1 MMKRLAASAIVT
13 TALGGA
19 LMTATPALAN
29 DDDNTVNQEKVAEL
43 NVLCNVAVLGIQK
56 GSNCGGT
63 KSVLSDRDQETK
75 VNVRR

>member
-43 NVLCNVAVLGIQK
+43 NVLCNVAVLAVQK
-56 GSNCGGT
+56 DANCGGT
-63 KSVLSDRDQETK
+63 KSVLSDRDQANEVK
-75 VNVRR
+75 IRH